1 MKKLALIRYNTM
13 NSWNQSTAPAYNLK
27 VYNVIPN
34 DLQDKVYE
42 LLDCEDFYD
51 SINFCIYLFN
61 LDNNH
66 NWQAGFNGRSG
77 GYLVLYQGGMKD
89 GKPYC
94 YPGRGTETED
104 VPDDVLLRFAQLAN
118 DIVATTIDMARN
130 ATIKDEQYTVTKT
143 RKVIQ
148 Y

>member
-34 DLQDKVYE
+34 NLQDKVYE

-51 SINFCIYLFN
+51 AINDCIYLFN

-66 NWQAGFNGRSG
+66 TWQAGFNGRSG

-94 YPGRGTETED
+94 YPGRGIETED

-130 ATIKDEQYTVTKT
+130 AIIKEEQYTVTKT